1 MDFSDALRHMRAGRT
16 ARREVWININLGL
29 IVGFVVPSPES
40 NIMPFLAT
48 QTPNGRMMAWQ
59 PCCEDL
65 ITDDWIVMDKEDDA
79 EHG

>member
-16 ARREVWININLGL
+16 ARREVWINLGL

-59 PCCEDL
+59 PCQEEL
-65 ITDDWIVMDKEDDA
+65 IADDWIVMDRGEDA
-79 EHG
+79 GHG